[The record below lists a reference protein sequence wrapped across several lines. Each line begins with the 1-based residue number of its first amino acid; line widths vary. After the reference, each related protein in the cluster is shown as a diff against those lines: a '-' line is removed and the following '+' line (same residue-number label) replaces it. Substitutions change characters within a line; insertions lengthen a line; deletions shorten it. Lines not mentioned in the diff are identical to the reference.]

1 LIDDETARKFSEIG
15 VTDMRVYNKKQ
26 LKLALKYGITPY
38 CGTFTP
44 RGKHRQVM
52 APAEEKHFAYINGLD
67 LKNMKRAD
75 KKAEIDRRR
84 IKMRHRY
91 GGEPVAALD
100 TLNSARIACF
110 NSDENYELSKNI
122 AGEKKSETFVSL
134 SFVQFSI
141 VEINV
146 WMKDILSPPYLKRR
160 CKGDRCY
167 D

>member
-134 SFVQFSI
+134 FRTIFYRGNKCLDERYSIASLFKKEVQ
-141 VEINV
+141 
-146 WMKDILSPPYLKRR
+146 RR
-160 CKGDRCY
+160 
-167 D
+167 